1 MKKFM
6 FLLLNLLIIQSA
18 IAQTDSLQP
27 PYKRFPTY
35 PPVKL
40 LLPDSTSFF
49 SKADLPKKTAIML
62 MLFKP
67 ECEHCKQ
74 ATEEMISKIDRF
86 KNIQVVMATNTTFSR
101 MLAFREKY
109 QLAKYKNI
117 IVGQDIH
124 YFLPTFYMIRNL
136 PFLAFYNRKK
146 ELISVFEGSLPM
158 EKALLEF
165 EK

>member
-1 MKKFM
+1 MKKIM
-6 FLLLNLLIIQSA
+6 FLFLNLLVMQSA
-18 IAQTDSLQP
+18 IAQSDSLQP

-40 LLPDSTSFF
+40 LLPDSISFYT
-49 SKADLPKKTAIML
+49 KADLPKKAAIML
-62 MLFKP
+62 MLFNP

-74 ATEEMISKIDRF
+74 ETEDLISKIDRF

-101 MLAFREKY
+101 MLAFRETY

-117 IVGQDIH
+117 IVAQDTH

-158 EKALLEF
+158 EKVLQEF

>member
-1 MKKFM
+1 
-6 FLLLNLLIIQSA
+6 
-18 IAQTDSLQP
+18 
-27 PYKRFPTY
+27 
-35 PPVKL
+35 
-40 LLPDSTSFF
+40 
-49 SKADLPKKTAIML
+49 ML
-62 MLFKP
+62 MLFNP

-101 MLAFREKY
+101 MLAFRETY

-117 IVGQDIH
+117 IVAQDTH

-146 ELISVFEGSLPM
+146 GLISVFEGTLPM
-158 EKALLEF
+158 EKVLQEF

>member
-1 MKKFM
+1 M
-6 FLLLNLLIIQSA
+6 FLFLNLLFIQSA
-18 IAQTDSLQP
+18 IAQSDSLQP

-40 LLPDSTSFF
+40 LLPDSISFYT
-49 SKADLPKKTAIML
+49 KADLPKKAAIML
-62 MLFKP
+62 MLFNP

-74 ATEEMISKIDRF
+74 ETEDLISKIDRF

-101 MLAFREKY
+101 MLAFRETY

-117 IVGQDIH
+117 IVAQDTH

-146 ELISVFEGSLPM
+146 GLISVFEGTLPM
-158 EKALLEF
+158 EKVLQEF

>member
-1 MKKFM
+1 M
-6 FLLLNLLIIQSA
+6 FLFLNLLFIQSA
-18 IAQTDSLQP
+18 IAQSDSLQP

-40 LLPDSTSFF
+40 LLPDSISFYT
-49 SKADLPKKTAIML
+49 KADLPKKAAIML
-62 MLFKP
+62 MLFNP

-74 ATEEMISKIDRF
+74 ETEDLISKIDRF

-101 MLAFREKY
+101 MLAFRETY

-117 IVGQDIH
+117 IVAQDTH

-158 EKALLEF
+158 EKVLQEF

>member
-1 MKKFM
+1 M
-6 FLLLNLLIIQSA
+6 FLFLNLLFMQSA
-18 IAQTDSLQP
+18 IAQSDSLQP

-40 LLPDSTSFF
+40 LLPDSISFYT
-49 SKADLPKKTAIML
+49 KADLPKKAAIML
-62 MLFKP
+62 MLFNP

-74 ATEEMISKIDRF
+74 ETEDLISKIDRF

-101 MLAFREKY
+101 MLAFRETY

-117 IVGQDIH
+117 IVAQDTH

-158 EKALLEF
+158 EKVLLEF

>member
-1 MKKFM
+1 M
-6 FLLLNLLIIQSA
+6 FLFLNLLVMQSA
-18 IAQTDSLQP
+18 IAQSDSLQP

-40 LLPDSTSFF
+40 LLPDSISFYT
-49 SKADLPKKTAIML
+49 KADLPKKAAIML
-62 MLFKP
+62 MLFNP

-74 ATEEMISKIDRF
+74 ETEDLISKIDRF

-101 MLAFREKY
+101 MLAFRETY

-117 IVGQDIH
+117 IVAQDTH

-158 EKALLEF
+158 EKVLLEF

>member
-1 MKKFM
+1 M
-6 FLLLNLLIIQSA
+6 FLFLNLLVMQSA
-18 IAQTDSLQP
+18 IAQSDSLQP

-40 LLPDSTSFF
+40 LLPDSISFYT
-49 SKADLPKKTAIML
+49 KADLPKKAAIML
-62 MLFKP
+62 MLFNP

-74 ATEEMISKIDRF
+74 ETEDLISKIDRF

-101 MLAFREKY
+101 MLAFRETY

-117 IVGQDIH
+117 IVAQDTH

-158 EKALLEF
+158 EKVLQEF

>member
-1 MKKFM
+1 
-6 FLLLNLLIIQSA
+6 
-18 IAQTDSLQP
+18 
-27 PYKRFPTY
+27 
-35 PPVKL
+35 
-40 LLPDSTSFF
+40 
-49 SKADLPKKTAIML
+49 ML
-62 MLFKP
+62 MLFNP

-86 KNIQVVMATNTTFSR
+86 KNIRIVMATNTTFSR
-101 MLAFREKY
+101 MLAFRETY

-117 IVGQDIH
+117 IVAQDTH

-158 EKALLEF
+158 EKVLLEF

>member
-1 MKKFM
+1 M
-6 FLLLNLLIIQSA
+6 FLFLNLLVMQSA
-18 IAQTDSLQP
+18 IAQSDSLQP

-40 LLPDSTSFF
+40 LLPDSISFYT
-49 SKADLPKKTAIML
+49 KADLPKKAAIML
-62 MLFKP
+62 MLFNP

-74 ATEEMISKIDRF
+74 ETEDLISKIDRF

-101 MLAFREKY
+101 MLAFRETY

-117 IVGQDIH
+117 IVAQDTH

-146 ELISVFEGSLPM
+146 ELISVFEGTLPM
-158 EKALLEF
+158 EKVLQEF